1 MKPTDLRGI
10 LQYVPAF
17 RDRIFVIAL
26 DGVIVTDENF
36 ANLLL
41 DVAVLRS
48 LNIKVIL
55 VHGAGAAITVEATR
69 RGVIPSDV
77 DGCGITDDDT
87 LDIAVTAANR
97 LSHEILKGLAG
108 HDLRAVCSNC
118 ITAGPYGVIKG
129 VDHLHTGKVERVDVD
144 FLNRLLE
151 DACVPVIPPLG
162 MDGAGGNYRINS
174 DAVAVAVARAMGAI
188 KLIYATSYDG
198 LIVDQ
203 GLARQTSF
211 AELDEALR
219 EAGRVP
225 EELRSKSRHAVEAC
239 AGGVPRVHVINGLVD
254 EGLLAEV
261 FSNEGIGTLIYGN
274 EYQGIRRARRSD
286 IRTLRRMTRAAVEN
300 DELLRRTRAVMED
313 RYSDYYIFEI
323 DHNPVGC
330 VALHEYPDENVGEMA
345 YLYVSPSHE
354 NQGLGRKLMK
364 FVIAQAKE
372 RGLRKLIALSTQA
385 FAFIRNKGGFQIG
398 REEDLPAD
406 RRVQYEASGRRSKIL
421 FVDLS

>member
-10 LQYVPAF
+10 LRYVPAF

-55 VHGAGAAITVEATR
+55 VHGAGAAIAAEAER
-69 RGVIPSDV
+69 RQVPPSDI
-77 DGCGITDDDT
+77 DGCGITDDAT

-118 ITAGPYGVIKG
+118 ITAGPLGVIKG
-129 VDHLHTGKVERVDVD
+129 VDHLHTGKVERVDVE
-144 FLNRLLE
+144 FLSRLLE

-174 DAVAVAVARAMGAI
+174 DSVAVAVARAMGAI

-198 LIVDQ
+198 LIVE
-203 GLARQTSF
+203 GELARQTSF
-211 AELDEALR
+211 TELETALQST
-219 EAGRVP
+219 GKVP
-225 EELRSKSRHAVEAC
+225 EALRSKSRHAVEAC
-239 AGGVPRVHVINGLVD
+239 VGGVPRVHVINGLVD

-274 EYQGIRRARRSD
+274 EYQGIRRARKSD

-300 DELLRRTRAVMED
+300 DELLRRTRAAMEEH
-313 RYSDYYIFEI
+313 YGDYYIFEI
-323 DHNPVGC
+323 DNNPIGC
-330 VALHEYPDENVGEMA
+330 VALHEYPEANVGELA

-364 FVIAQAKE
+364 FVVAKAKE
-372 RGLRKLIALSTQA
+372 RGLKKLLALSTQA

-398 REEDLPAD
+398 HEDDLPPS
-406 RRVQYEASGRRSKIL
+406 RRVQYDASGRRSKIL
-421 FVDLS
+421 YVDLE